1 MTHASADVS
10 RRAFLRTAAGA
21 TAGAAATGTA
31 AAQETTTTGDGGAET
46 GGDGGATTSP
56 ETVVVGP
63 DGNLVFR
70 PGTDEALQIT
80 PGTTVEFVWE
90 SDNHNVVVESQPDD
104 ADWQGTPGAPDET
117 YDTGYTYT
125 HTFDVLGSYEYV
137 CEPHRSAGMVGTV
150 EVVESLAGGGE
161 GTKELEEL
169 GVPIQAHW
177 VGSATILGIIVSIVY
192 TFYILKYGE
201 SPNTGNTGGEE

>member
-31 AAQETTTTGDGGAET
+31 AAQETTTTGDGGGPT
-46 GGDGGATTSP
+46 

-63 DGNLVFR
+63 EGNLVFR

-137 CEPHRSAGMVGTV
+137 CEPHRQAGMVGTV
-150 EVVESLAGGGE
+150 EVAADAGGE
-161 GTKELEEL
+161 GGPSVPRVPGAAKSL
-169 GVPIQAHW
+169 GVA
-177 VGSATILGIIVSIVY
+177 ATMAMVATLGLAFV
-192 TFYILKYGE
+192 FLKYG
-201 SPNTGNTGGEE
+201 GEIEPAE